1 MVPFSA
7 SRPAVYHSLVLFL
20 PGSPQLPAGGR
31 SRRASS
37 SALCLWLLA
46 LRPACGRSPT
56 SVSWGVGACVHMGV
70 CVCAHPHTG
79 TSHTPRRPVET
90 TSTWAR
96 KYTVWWLPVTE
107 HVLPSLGALGGHS
120 QPQAHP
126 EGSPPSWHRPTLQM
140 TTWAGTGAHL
150 VSESA

>member
-7 SRPAVYHSLVLFL
+7 SRPAGYHSLVLFL

-56 SVSWGVGACVHMGV
+56 SVSWGVGACVHVGV
-70 CVCAHPHTG
+70 CVCVCVCTPTYWDEPHPKTASGDDKHMG
-79 TSHTPRRPVET
+79 QEVHSVV
-90 TSTWAR
+90 AA
-96 KYTVWWLPVTE
+96 VTE
-107 HVLPSLGALGGHS
+107 HVLPSMGPWGATASL
-120 QPQAHP
+120 
-126 EGSPPSWHRPTLQM
+126 RPTLRVLLQAGIAPLYRWPPGLGQGP
-140 TTWAGTGAHL
+140 TW
-150 VSESA
+150 